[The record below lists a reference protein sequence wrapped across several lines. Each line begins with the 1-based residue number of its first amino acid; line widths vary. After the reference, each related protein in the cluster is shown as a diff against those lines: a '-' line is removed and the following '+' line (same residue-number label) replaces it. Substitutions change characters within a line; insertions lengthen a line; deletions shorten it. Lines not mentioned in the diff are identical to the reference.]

1 MAETIRCRAKVS
13 ASCYDGRNAAGI
25 YPDGAD
31 DDGTYRE
38 EDGTVVC
45 DPCYI
50 AIGQPP
56 RGAIESAVAKAQE
69 RRR

>member
-1 MAETIRCRAKVS
+1 MTEIKCRAKVS
-13 ASCYDGRNAAGI
+13 PSCYHGRSEAGI

-31 DDGTYRE
+31 DDGTYNE

-50 AIGQPP
+50 AIGQP
-56 RGAIESAVAKAQE
+56 RRDKIEKAIMEARSVGG
-69 RRR
+69 